1 AHTMAYEQ
9 ESISY
14 SAYTEGFRFHPTDRE
29 LMKYLLHYV
38 IDKPLP
44 TLVPI
49 EQQDLYS
56 KDPWVFFDGRK
67 EKTMYFFT
75 ELKKK
80 KRENMRFVRSVGSGS
95 WKSQDKGKAI
105 ISERG
110 SILGYKRSLRY
121 QWKESVHDGQ
131 WLMKEYSIS
140 DDVKKQLRKRVRD
153 YNKENCVL
161 CRVKRKKGED
171 DPIEQK
177 ETIET
182 EELNAIID
190 DPLNGVLKP
199 VTLNLTL

>member
-1 AHTMAYEQ
+1 MAYDERK
-9 ESISY
+9 SRSY
-14 SAYTEGFRFHPTDRE
+14 SVYTEGFRFHPTDRE

-38 IDKPLP
+38 INKPLP

-49 EQQDLYS
+49 EQEDLYS

-80 KRENMRFVRSVGSGS
+80 KKENTRYVRSVGSGS
-95 WKSQDKGKAI
+95 WKSQDKGKAV

-121 QWKESVHDGQ
+121 QWKASEHDGQ

-140 DDVKKQLRKRVRD
+140 DEVKKQLRKRVRVSSHH
-153 YNKENCVL
+153 NS
-161 CRVKRKKGED
+161 
-171 DPIEQK
+171 
-177 ETIET
+177 
-182 EELNAIID
+182 
-190 DPLNGVLKP
+190 
-199 VTLNLTL
+199 